1 MDSSSFENFVVQ
13 LESKILFRISWL
25 SILGIKLL
33 DTLLNMLFF
42 FLLFAVLSI
51 QTVKQTEII

>member
-42 FLLFAVLSI
+42 FCYLLFYQYRL
-51 QTVKQTEII
+51 